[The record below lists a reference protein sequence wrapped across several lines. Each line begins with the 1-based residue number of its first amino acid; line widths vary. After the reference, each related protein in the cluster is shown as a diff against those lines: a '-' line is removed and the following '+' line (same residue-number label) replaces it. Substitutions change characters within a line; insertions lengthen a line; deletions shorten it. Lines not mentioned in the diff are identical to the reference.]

1 MRTVRADPP
10 VETGELDGLA
20 WARFAPAGGRA
31 TAGVVLLHGADSRKE
46 SHFDFARACAGG
58 GLAVLAFDARGHGES
73 LGPLDGRAI
82 DDVARMADLLRERA
96 GIDKVGLR
104 GSSMGGYLALVAAA
118 EARAAAVVA
127 ICPASAVGLS
137 VGVRATAVRLRAWT
151 ATRSWRCSART
162 MRPRPR
168 ARSSVPLLLLHA
180 EGDEVVP
187 VELSRALH
195 AAAPASKLVVDARR
209 PPPLGP
215 ARRGAAGRR
224 GAVAGAR
231 DAGPEQR
238 TSVAVRSNPYTG
250 SRDLETTGAEIAPR
264 QPPGISRAPVVV
276 LTYR

>member
-20 WARFAPAGGRA
+20 WARFAPARPDSPPA

-73 LGPLDGRAI
+73 PGPLDGRAI

-96 GIDKVGLR
+96 GIEKVALR

-127 ICPASAVGLS
+127 ICPASATGLS
-137 VGVRATAVRLRAWT
+137 AGVRAKRFGFAVDRDAVVALLAAHDQMEAARALD
-151 ATRSWRCSART
+151 AAG
-162 MRPRPR
+162 
-168 ARSSVPLLLLHA
+168 VPVLLLHA

-195 AAAPASKLVVDARR
+195 EAAPASKLITIPGGHHRSVQHDAE
-209 PPPLGP
+209 LQG
-215 ARRGAAGRR
+215 
-224 GAVAGAR
+224 
-231 DAGPEQR
+231 
-238 TSVAVRSNPYTG
+238 VAVRW
-250 SRDLETTGAEIAPR
+250 LV
-264 QPPGISRAPVVV
+264 RAM
-276 LTYR
+276 RA

>member
-20 WARFAPAGGRA
+20 WARFAPAGRQA
-31 TAGVVLLHGADSRKE
+31 TSGVVLLHGADSRKE

-73 LGPLDGRAI
+73 PGPLDGRAI

-96 GIDKVGLR
+96 GIEKVGLR

-137 VGVRATAVRLRAWT
+137 VGVRAQRFGFAVDRDAVVALLAGHDETTAARALD
-151 ATRSWRCSART
+151 AAR
-162 MRPRPR
+162 
-168 ARSSVPLLLLHA
+168 VPLLLLHA

-195 AAAPASKLVVDARR
+195 EAAPASKLIVVPGGHHRSVQHDAE
-209 PPPLGP
+209 LQG
-215 ARRGAAGRR
+215 
-224 GAVAGAR
+224 
-231 DAGPEQR
+231 
-238 TSVAVRSNPYTG
+238 VAVRW
-250 SRDLETTGAEIAPR
+250 LV
-264 QPPGISRAPVVV
+264 RAM
-276 LTYR
+276 RA

>member
-20 WARFAPAGGRA
+20 WARFAPARADSSPDSPPA
-31 TAGVVLLHGADSRKE
+31 TAGIVLLHGADSRKE
-46 SHFDFARACAGG
+46 SHFDFARACANG

-73 LGPLDGRAI
+73 PGPLDGRAI

-96 GIDKVGLR
+96 GIEKVGLR

-137 VGVRATAVRLRAWT
+137 VGVRSGRFDFSVDRDAVVALLAAHDETEAARALRVA
-151 ATRSWRCSART
+151 
-162 MRPRPR
+162 
-168 ARSSVPLLLLHA
+168 LLLLHA

-195 AAAPASKLVVDARR
+195 AAAPASKLVVVPGGHHRSIQHDAE
-209 PPPLGP
+209 LQG
-215 ARRGAAGRR
+215 
-224 GAVAGAR
+224 
-231 DAGPEQR
+231 
-238 TSVAVRSNPYTG
+238 VAVRF
-250 SRDLETTGAEIAPR
+250 L
-264 QPPGISRAPVVV
+264 SRAMRAP
-276 LTYR
+276 T

>member
-20 WARFAPAGGRA
+20 WARFAPTGQEA

-46 SHFDFARACAGG
+46 SHFDFARACANG

-73 LGPLDGRAI
+73 PGPLDGRAI

-96 GIDKVGLR
+96 GIEKVGLR

-137 VGVRATAVRLRAWT
+137 AGVRGGRFGFAVDRDAVVALLGAHDET
-151 ATRSWRCSART
+151 KAA
-162 MRPRPR
+162 
-168 ARSSVPLLLLHA
+168 AALDVPLLLLHA

-195 AAAPASKLVVDARR
+195 AAAPASKLVTIPGGHHRSIQHDAE
-209 PPPLGP
+209 LQG
-215 ARRGAAGRR
+215 
-224 GAVAGAR
+224 
-231 DAGPEQR
+231 
-238 TSVAVRSNPYTG
+238 VAVRFL
-250 SRDLETTGAEIAPR
+250 R
-264 QPPGISRAPVVV
+264 RAM
-276 LTYR
+276 R

>member
-20 WARFAPAGGRA
+20 WARFAPQGREA

-73 LGPLDGRAI
+73 PGPLDGRAI

-96 GIDKVGLR
+96 GVDAVGLR

-137 VGVRATAVRLRAWT
+137 VSVRGGRFGFAVDRDAVVALLDAYDETAAAAALDI
-151 ATRSWRCSART
+151 
-162 MRPRPR
+162 
-168 ARSSVPLLLLHA
+168 PLLLLHA

-195 AAAPASKLVVDARR
+195 AAAPASKLVVVPGGHHRSIQHDAE
-209 PPPLGP
+209 LQG
-215 ARRGAAGRR
+215 
-224 GAVAGAR
+224 
-231 DAGPEQR
+231 
-238 TSVAVRSNPYTG
+238 VAVRW
-250 SRDLETTGAEIAPR
+250 LV
-264 QPPGISRAPVVV
+264 RAMR
-276 LTYR
+276 TRG

>member
-20 WARFAPAGGRA
+20 WARFAPARSESHPP

-58 GLAVLAFDARGHGES
+58 GLAALAFDARGHGES
-73 LGPLDGRAI
+73 PGPLDGRTI

-137 VGVRATAVRLRAWT
+137 VGVRAQRFGFAVDRDAVVALLGAHDET
-151 ATRSWRCSART
+151 EAART
-162 MRPRPR
+162 LE
-168 ARSSVPLLLLHA
+168 VPLLLLHA

-195 AAAPASKLVVDARR
+195 EAAPASKLVVVPGGHHRSIQHDAE
-209 PPPLGP
+209 LQG
-215 ARRGAAGRR
+215 
-224 GAVAGAR
+224 
-231 DAGPEQR
+231 
-238 TSVAVRSNPYTG
+238 VAVRW
-250 SRDLETTGAEIAPR
+250 LV
-264 QPPGISRAPVVV
+264 RAMQQQ
-276 LTYR
+276 T